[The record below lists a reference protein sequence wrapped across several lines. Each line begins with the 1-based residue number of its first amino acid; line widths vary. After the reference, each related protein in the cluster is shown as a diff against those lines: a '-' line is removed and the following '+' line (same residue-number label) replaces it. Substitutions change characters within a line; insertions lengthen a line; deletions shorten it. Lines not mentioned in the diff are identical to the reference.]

1 MTPGRP
7 QGYLRESLRGVGL
20 VTGLVAAILAI
31 ATLIAV
37 VGTLVMS

>member
-7 QGYLRESLRGVGL
+7 EGFLRESLRGVGL
-20 VTGLVAAILAI
+20 VAGLVAAILTI

-37 VGTLVMS
+37 AGTLVLP